1 MVVFLVQALILVYA
15 LMRAIHYWHGNYRD
29 LREDRWGYACA
40 ELRQAYH
47 SMDYAPLWRRIVLW
61 PYRYYRISTLRAEVR
76 GPGDHPSHCLPR
88 STLGLGF
95 QPLPLTQVRLFMLR
109 ERFVYQGHS
118 TTAIH
123 SEPLPDM
130 FNFAAYL
137 RRRGAYMTGEILD
150 MTPLTWLVVGI
161 FLVLAVQSL
170 VVLEVEVGH
179 DPNYVEGCTMEVGS
193 WILLIGTLTLFH
205 RLSWTVEQITPPHPL
220 LKGPDD
226 DEEPGAGAAEQ
237 TAEEQK
243 MDPEAGSP
251 GKWIH
256 QTISPP
262 VIADTAGAAS
272 EANIGDRLGNIV
284 RDTAGVIQGVEEAPS
299 AFTKVSDGER
309 PDRKWVQAEAPC
321 AAARFCA
328 SGRAASPQS
337 DRPFA
342 PSVHRYE
349 KRPAKKGVS
358 KMESLFP
365 FGHRGPG
372 FYIFVIRVLFFSSAI
387 MLTLCVQWLPRAP
400 STNVRPA
407 WPCQRGQNE
416 ASTSDVAC
424 ALSQILLIRVFL
436 SLVPLIAIL
445 LFGPGRLLPLMV
457 MVTSL
462 EQFKDRRDLHDT
474 AIEMKTESSLQTLRV
489 LSVILSEASR
499 AKKIAESLEKDD
511 PGKRKPRRC
520 LTGIMTTEDKSQKSL
535 SKTSQK
541 KKAVR
546 AELNQ
551 QQLAELR
558 TTFNLFD
565 KDSSGDID
573 KGEFEQL
580 MNTLGLRLPPHVL
593 DGMFEEMDLSGDGH
607 CEFEEF
613 VDYMIEHGFASKE
626 ADGPDHIVKV
636 MFDILD
642 KDHSGTISTAE
653 LRQMMIDFG
662 GNLTH
667 QEIDIAM
674 GMFDLDGSGQISK
687 AEFRKAVDAMHTF
700 AGSKHESHRTVVM
713 TEHGRESGAAL

>member
-1 MVVFLVQALILVYA
+1 MATQGAV
-15 LMRAIHYWHGNYRD
+15 HK
-29 LREDRWGYACA
+29 CA
-40 ELRQAYH
+40 
-47 SMDYAPLWRRIVLW
+47 
-61 PYRYYRISTLRAEVR
+61 
-76 GPGDHPSHCLPR
+76 
-88 STLGLGF
+88 
-95 QPLPLTQVRLFMLR
+95 
-109 ERFVYQGHS
+109 
-118 TTAIH
+118 
-123 SEPLPDM
+123 
-130 FNFAAYL
+130 
-137 RRRGAYMTGEILD
+137 
-150 MTPLTWLVVGI
+150 
-161 FLVLAVQSL
+161 
-170 VVLEVEVGH
+170 
-179 DPNYVEGCTMEVGS
+179 
-193 WILLIGTLTLFH
+193 
-205 RLSWTVEQITPPHPL
+205 PPH
-220 LKGPDD
+220 G
-226 DEEPGAGAAEQ
+226 
-237 TAEEQK
+237 
-243 MDPEAGSP
+243 
-251 GKWIH
+251 
-256 QTISPP
+256 
-262 VIADTAGAAS
+262 
-272 EANIGDRLGNIV
+272 
-284 RDTAGVIQGVEEAPS
+284 
-299 AFTKVSDGER
+299 
-309 PDRKWVQAEAPC
+309 
-321 AAARFCA
+321 
-328 SGRAASPQS
+328 
-337 DRPFA
+337 
-342 PSVHRYE
+342 
-349 KRPAKKGVS
+349 PAK
-358 KMESLFP
+358 E
-365 FGHRGPG
+365 
-372 FYIFVIRVLFFSSAI
+372 A
-387 MLTLCVQWLPRAP
+387 
-400 STNVRPA
+400 
-407 WPCQRGQNE
+407 NE

-499 AKKIAESLEKDD
+499 AKKIAESLEKDAA
-511 PGKRKPRRC
+511 GKRKPRRC

-626 ADGPDHIVKV
+626 AEGPDHIVKV